1 MAYSSL
7 VALLAITLV
16 SLLAVRVGATA
27 LMMTGLSWDTASFQS
42 YSAFFGVGFTTR
54 EAEMVVNHP
63 VRRRIIRDLI
73 LAGNIGVTSALATLV
88 ATLMQHPDSVH
99 PLVLVGAI
107 VLVIV
112 LMFYLFRV
120 GWVQRA
126 IDHTIQRALEG
137 AGLVRALDYE
147 MLLRI
152 QSGYCVSEIEVMPDT
167 PVVNKTLRESRPW
180 DHGVVILAIKREGQ
194 TIAGDNYYRPR
205 DAKIAAKY
213 AKQFAPVKLF
223 TIDEVFGGWSAA
235 QKTHFADGGLFDQ
248 IGAR

>member
-1 MAYSSL
+1 MTTPII
-7 VALLAITLV
+7 ALLVITLV

-88 ATLMQHPDSVH
+88 ASLMQHPDTAH
-99 PLVLVGAI
+99 PLLLVSMLIA
-107 VLVIV
+107 VIV
-112 LMFYLFRV
+112 FMFYLFRV
-120 GWVQRA
+120 SWVQRA
-126 IDHTIQRALEG
+126 FDHVIQHALERI
-137 AGLVRALDYE
+137 GLVRVLDYE

-152 QSGYCVSEIEVMPDT
+152 QSGYCVSEIEVLPDT

-180 DHGVVILAIKREGQ
+180 DHGVVILAIKRDGN
-194 TIAGDNYYRPR
+194 TIPGLPGPTEILRVGDLLTVYGEEHKVRAVLQP
-205 DAKIAAKY
+205 APPAA
-213 AKQFAPVKLF
+213 
-223 TIDEVFGGWSAA
+223 
-235 QKTHFADGGLFDQ
+235 
-248 IGAR
+248 

>member
-1 MAYSSL
+1 MTTPII
-7 VALLAITLV
+7 ALLVITLV

-88 ATLMQHPDSVH
+88 ASLMQHPDSAH
-99 PLVLVGAI
+99 PLLLIGMLVA
-107 VLVIV
+107 VIV

-126 IDHTIQRALEG
+126 IDHTIQRALEHM
-137 AGLVRALDYE
+137 GLVRALDYE

-152 QSGYCVSEIEVMPDT
+152 QSGYCVSEIEVLPET

-180 DHGVVILAIKREGQ
+180 DHGIVILAIKRDGE
-194 TIAGDNYYRPR
+194 TIPGLPGPTETLRVGDLLTVYGEEHKVRAVLQPPPP
-205 DAKIAAKY
+205 A
-213 AKQFAPVKLF
+213 V
-223 TIDEVFGGWSAA
+223 
-235 QKTHFADGGLFDQ
+235 
-248 IGAR
+248 

>member
-1 MAYSSL
+1 MTTPII
-7 VALLAITLV
+7 ALLVITLV

-88 ATLMQHPDSVH
+88 ASLMQHPDSAH
-99 PLVLVGAI
+99 PLLLIGMLVA
-107 VLVIV
+107 VIV
-112 LMFYLFRV
+112 FMFYLFRV

-126 IDHTIQRALEG
+126 IDHTIQRALEHM
-137 AGLVRALDYE
+137 GLVRALDYE

-152 QSGYCVSEIEVMPDT
+152 QSGYCVSEIEVLPET

-180 DHGVVILAIKREGQ
+180 DHGIVILAIKRDGE
-194 TIAGDNYYRPR
+194 TIPGLPGPTETLRVGDLLTVYGEEHKVRAVLQPPPP
-205 DAKIAAKY
+205 A
-213 AKQFAPVKLF
+213 V
-223 TIDEVFGGWSAA
+223 
-235 QKTHFADGGLFDQ
+235 
-248 IGAR
+248 

>member
-1 MAYSSL
+1 MTTPII
-7 VALLAITLV
+7 ALLVITLV

-88 ATLMQHPDSVH
+88 ASLMQHPDTAH
-99 PLVLVGAI
+99 PLLLVGMLVA
-107 VLVIV
+107 VIV
-112 LMFYLFRV
+112 FMFYLFRV

-126 IDHTIQRALEG
+126 IDHTIQRALEHM
-137 AGLVRALDYE
+137 GLVRVLDYE

-152 QSGYCVSEIEVMPDT
+152 QSGYCVSEIEIMPDT

-180 DHGVVILAIKREGQ
+180 DHGVVILAIKRDGE
-194 TIAGDNYYRPR
+194 TIPGLPGPTETLRVGDLLTVYGEEHKVR
-205 DAKIAAKY
+205 AVLQAA
-213 AKQFAPVKLF
+213 PP
-223 TIDEVFGGWSAA
+223 AA
-235 QKTHFADGGLFDQ
+235 
-248 IGAR
+248 

>member
-27 LMMTGLSWDTASFQS
+27 LMMTGLSRDTASFQS

-194 TIAGDNYYRPR
+194 TIAGLPGPTERLAVGDLLTVYGEEHKVKDLLQAR
-205 DAKIAAKY
+205 AA
-213 AKQFAPVKLF
+213 A
-223 TIDEVFGGWSAA
+223 
-235 QKTHFADGGLFDQ
+235 
-248 IGAR
+248 